1 MKKYLSLLAAAA
13 LILTAA
19 GCGNGTE
26 AETTTVEETTT
37 TAAEETTAADT
48 TEAED
53 TEADTE
59 EAADDTA
66 EDIDED
72 FSVDVEEVE
81 GTLIVDEAYL
91 TALAEKAPLYTEYM
105 RISGTVPYTADLI
118 ILDEDGSEYME
129 TLTSVASLDSL
140 AIVMTI
146 DGASTRIVMKDYNY
160 YMISDETKEGIVQS
174 FDADS
179 WDEVISSSL
188 SSQNY
193 LDLDTLEVTTGE
205 EEYLGKTYTFE
216 ELKDAT
222 MTAKCYF
229 DTESGKVEYIS
240 TSYDVDGV
248 IDTTVLK
255 IGEYYNGIDESL
267 FDLPEDYTYS
277 DMSALAQE

>member
-19 GCGNGTE
+19 GCGNSKE
-26 AETTTVEETTT
+26 AETTTAAETTT

-53 TEADTE
+53 TAADTE

-66 EDIDED
+66 EDIDAD

-160 YMISDETKEGIVQS
+160 YMISDETKEGIVQTLGE
-174 FDADS
+174 DD
-179 WDEVISSSL
+179 WNETISSAL

-222 MTAKCYF
+222 MSAKCYF

-240 TSYDVDGV
+240 TSYDEDGATA
-248 IDTTVLK
+248 TTVIK

-267 FDLPEDYTYS
+267 FDVPEDYTYT
-277 DMSALAQE
+277 DMSALTQE